1 MEWEACRCLGTLASG
16 SGNWNEHHHFSFS
29 LLSSVSAMATMEEF
43 FRNSFFGGVGSG
55 LTD

>member
-1 MEWEACRCLGTLASG
+1 MEWEACRCPGTLASG

-43 FRNSFFGGVGSG
+43 FRNSFFGGVLG
-55 LTD
+55 LD